1 MDLEVFEAYKK
12 SWLALNESQQKNICK
27 RFGIEYSNKEDD
39 NLINQVAIR
48 QQQSY
53 DTLKRA
59 NSLLKKRVLS

>member
-1 MDLEVFEAYKK
+1 MDLEVFESYKK
-12 SWLALNESQQKNICK
+12 SWLALNESQQKSICK
-27 RFGIEYSNKEDD
+27 RFGIEWTSKEDE
-39 NLINQVAIR
+39 NLIMQVAIR